1 MHYLEDVFDEELG
14 VSAKRKKRRAKIKK
28 KLKKGLKGVAA
39 ISTGGLSLAAPVLKK
54 TKVGKKVLKGLKA
67 VATGG
72 VSLAVKS
79 KLAKKVKKIIP
90 KIKSGK
96 LATAEGLKAKT
107 TIRKVKAKKAG
118 DCSCKND
125 MAKLVAAKMI
135 AELGPPLNEANR
147 ALAKLE
153 LQRQATYEHKKLMT
167 DAEFRRKVLGFI
179 AGKAAT
185 GNKSARRT
193 ISCLRS

>member
-14 VSAKRKKRRAKIKK
+14 VSTKRKAKRKTRRA
-28 KLKKGLKGVAA
+28 KLKKGFKAVA
-39 ISTGGLSLAAPVLKK
+39 SGGISLATPALKK
-54 TKVGKKVLKGLKA
+54 TKIGRKIVKGIKA

-72 VSLAVKS
+72 ASLAIGAVK
-79 KLAKKVKKIIP
+79 KKVLPKVKKALP
-90 KIKSGK
+90 
-96 LATAEGLKAKT
+96 KAKLT
-107 TIRKVKAKKAG
+107 AAKATIKKVQTKKAG
-118 DCSCKND
+118 DCTCKND